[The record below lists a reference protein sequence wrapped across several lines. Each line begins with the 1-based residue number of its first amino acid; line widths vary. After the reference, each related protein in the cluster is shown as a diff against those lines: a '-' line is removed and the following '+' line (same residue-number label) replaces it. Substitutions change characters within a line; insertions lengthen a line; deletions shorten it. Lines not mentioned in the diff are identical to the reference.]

1 MFELSQSLFG
11 TIEVT
16 AAQLCAR
23 AVLIL
28 FYGLFVVRL
37 VGRRVFGKWAALDIV
52 VAIVVGSNLSR
63 AMTGNAPLWGT
74 LAATTVLMVVHIL
87 LAQLAARSR
96 AASRWFEGRPIVLAR
111 EGHADRRSWT
121 RHSVSAADIEE
132 ALRRHGLAQLSEA
145 QELVL
150 EPSGTISV
158 RPRA

>member
-1 MFELSQSLFG
+1 MSELSHTLFG
-11 TIEVT
+11 TT
-16 AAQLCAR
+16 HPDTGQLCAR

-28 FYGLFVVRL
+28 LYGLLLVRVL
-37 VGRRVFGKWAALDIV
+37 GRRVFGKWAALDIV
-52 VAIVVGSNLSR
+52 VAIVIGSNLSR

-74 LAATTVLMVVHIL
+74 LAATTVLMVLHIL

-96 AASRWFEGRPIVLAR
+96 TGSQWIEGRPVTLAR
-111 EGHADRRSWT
+111 EGRADRRACV
-121 RHSVSAADIEE
+121 RHSVSTADIDE
-132 ALRRHGLAQLSEA
+132 ALRGHGLAELSEA